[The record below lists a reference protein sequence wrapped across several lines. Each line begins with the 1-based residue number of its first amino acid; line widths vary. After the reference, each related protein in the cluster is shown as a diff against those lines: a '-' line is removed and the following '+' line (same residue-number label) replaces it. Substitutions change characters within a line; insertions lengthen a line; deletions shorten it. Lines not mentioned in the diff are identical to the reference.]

1 MLTDKCAHSETNNID
16 YEHTTNLAA
25 LSSRRNPHETL
36 ENIIDI
42 REYDIPYYLRVAIDM
57 GKFPNTLRDPY
68 ALFT

>member
-1 MLTDKCAHSETNNID
+1 MLTDKCAHSETNNIN
-16 YEHTTNLAA
+16 YENTTNLAA

-57 GKFPNTLRDPY
+57 GEFYIL
-68 ALFT
+68 